1 MGIGRRERFPGE
13 REPSSVLTLI
23 VALALAASL
32 MGGCAPRSEG
42 IALQTTMLTS
52 VDLVRMT
59 DDMAVSLLNSGVDL
73 KDRIVVTDR
82 VVNRTNHIIDT
93 GEKELFLAKLRVT
106 LAQNPTIQAMG
117 VAFVARPDE
126 LPEIAPQGTGQGPTH
141 ALTATFYT
149 LTQVTRSLRDDAY
162 ACAFQL
168 QDLRTREVVWED
180 AYEVRY
186 VVERGKL
193 Q

>member
-23 VALALAASL
+23 LVVALAASL
-32 MGGCAPRSEG
+32 GGCAPKSEG
-42 IALQTTMLTS
+42 MALQTTMLTS

-59 DDMAVSLLNSGVDL
+59 DEMAVSLLNSGVEL

-82 VVNRTNHIIDT
+82 VVNRTNHIIDA

-117 VAFVARPDE
+117 VVFVARPDE
-126 LPEIAPQGTGQGPTH
+126 LPEIAPQGKGAGPTH

-149 LTQVTRSLRDDAY
+149 LTQVTRSLREDAY

-186 VVERGKL
+186 AVERGKL